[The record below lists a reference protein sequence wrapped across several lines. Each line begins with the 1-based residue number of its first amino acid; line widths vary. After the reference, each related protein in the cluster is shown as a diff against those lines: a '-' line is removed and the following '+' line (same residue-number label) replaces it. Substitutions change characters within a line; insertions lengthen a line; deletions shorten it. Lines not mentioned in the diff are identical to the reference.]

1 MERGMS
7 CNLSLETQ
15 LVLAMTGGSWRG
27 VSTVENTGNTTHV
40 FTWQIGLQGPWIIG
54 DHWACVLSQLGFVA
68 YTREPECLAYDQL
81 SQEVNWPLSL
91 ILGDLWSCPQRSGGM
106 LSGRER
112 NASFPSK
119 GHFLLSRLWKNSICT
134 VWNFTLFKALL
145 KAWMP
150 YFPSSKI
157 GLSICRSLCNWH
169 MVVYLNM
176 LSFYIL
182 IIVWPV

>member
-81 SQEVNWPLSL
+81 SREVNWPLSL

-119 GHFLLSRLWKNSICT
+119 GHFLLSDFGKIAFVQSGISHY
-134 VWNFTLFKALL
+134 L
-145 KAWMP
+145 KHCWRHECLIFLPVKLAWVSADL
-150 YFPSSKI
+150 YVIDTWSYI
-157 GLSICRSLCNWH
+157 WTCCLST
-169 MVVYLNM
+169 
-176 LSFYIL
+176 F
-182 IIVWPV
+182 